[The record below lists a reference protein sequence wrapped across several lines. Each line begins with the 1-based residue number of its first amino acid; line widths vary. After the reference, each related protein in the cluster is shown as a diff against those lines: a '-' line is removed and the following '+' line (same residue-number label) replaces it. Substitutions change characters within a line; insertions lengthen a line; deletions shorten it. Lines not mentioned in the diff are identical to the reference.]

1 MNNFPESH
9 VLDWLLEEDEPGV
22 RYLTMRDLCGK
33 SQDDPELVKA
43 CQVAYENGPIA
54 IILDHMQPEGWWEK
68 PGPGYGPKY
77 RSTVWAVILL
87 AQLGASI
94 DQDERIALACRYVL
108 DHSYASGGYMSCN
121 GKPSHT
127 IDCLQGNLCWA
138 LTELGCDDPRLDE
151 AYHWLAVSQTGEG
164 IAPKT
169 AKDSTMRYYAYK
181 CGPNFTCGANY
192 ELPCAWGAT
201 KVLLALG
208 KIPPKKQTPQIQR
221 AIDLAVDFFFS
232 IEPTTAAWPYHEKIN
247 STWWQFGFPVFYN
260 TDLLQVAEA
269 LVKVGYGADPRL
281 ASTLELI
288 RSKCCEDGFW
298 KLEHDYR
305 NKTWG
310 NYGKKGQPNKWVTLR
325 ALRVLRLN

>member
-1 MNNFPESH
+1 MVEQS
-9 VLDWLLEEDEPGV
+9 VLDWLLEPKDFGV
-22 RYLTMRDLCGK
+22 RYLALRDLVGK
-33 SQDDPELVKA
+33 AHDDPELVAARLAAHEK
-43 CQVAYENGPIA
+43 GPIA
-54 IILDHMQPEGWWEK
+54 NILDHMQPEGWWEK

-94 DQDERIALACRYVL
+94 DQDERLARACTYMLDNAL
-108 DHSYASGGYMSCN
+108 SESGGFSCN
-121 GKPSHT
+121 RAPGGT
-127 IDCLQGNLCWA
+127 FDCLQGNLCWA
-138 LTELGCDDPRLDE
+138 LTTLGCEDPRLE
-151 AYHWLAVSQTGEG
+151 KAYHWLAVSQTGEG
-164 IAPKT
+164 LAPKN
-169 AKDSTMRYYAYK
+169 AKDTPMRYYAYK
-181 CGPNFTCGANY
+181 SGPNFTCGANH

-201 KVLLALG
+201 KVLRALG
-208 KIPPKKQTPQIQR
+208 SIPPAKQTPQTMK

-232 IEPTTAAWPYHEKIN
+232 VEPTTAAWPYKERIN

-269 LVKVGYGADPRL
+269 LADVGHANDPRL

-288 RSKCCEDGFW
+288 RSRRDEDGRW
-298 KLEHDYR
+298 TLEHDYR

-325 ALRVLRLN
+325 ALRVLQKAG